1 MSRSTIRDHE
11 DSVRRYYEA
20 NTGSFNAWES
30 RWSGLPT
37 RQPLAI
43 HRRIDCTVDTA
54 HQRIREAAEGC
65 LAVFDLGCGTGAAL
79 WSLQKT
85 VGAEVELFGVTLSPS
100 QAVEASTWLGHRAQ
114 IVTGSYLQ
122 AQVWPASSGRTLY
135 YAIESL
141 AHNPDPELFRSLLT
155 QQARPGDRFLLIDDL
170 LAREPADTTEERWL
184 AAFRDGWKVPAL
196 EKCEGWKSGLG
207 NHGWTLVADEDWS
220 ERVGQGG
227 CSAAGALR
235 WRSVYRPRRRCW
247 PIWLVERLWC
257 WAIGADCS
265 PTAPYSGNF
274 EPRSV
279 PKAEVC
285 P

>member
-30 RWSGLPT
+30 RWGGLPT

-43 HRRIDCTVDTA
+43 HRRIDGTVDTA

-227 CSAAGALR
+227 VLRRWGSTLAVGLPPTTPMLANLVGGAALVLGYRRGLFTYRALQ
-235 WRSVYRPRRRCW
+235 WE
-247 PIWLVERLWC
+247 L
-257 WAIGADCS
+257 
-265 PTAPYSGNF
+265 
-274 EPRSV
+274 
-279 PKAEVC
+279 
-285 P
+285 